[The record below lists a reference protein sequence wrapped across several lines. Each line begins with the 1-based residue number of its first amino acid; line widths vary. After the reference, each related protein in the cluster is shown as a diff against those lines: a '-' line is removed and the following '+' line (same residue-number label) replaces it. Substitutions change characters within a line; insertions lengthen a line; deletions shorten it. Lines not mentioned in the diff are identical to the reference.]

1 MCSDRPL
8 LERDPLFVNSFVREH
23 LQQATTKS
31 RILGG
36 RLHIHTGELSV
47 LCNYFLSRSGFI
59 AYLGFINVL
68 VAHSHPVML
77 MFCQLLI
84 NRDKDR
90 GSEQAP
96 QKTQH
101 CIPPYSSMVTGS
113 ASGM

>member
-1 MCSDRPL
+1 MPGYQAFDR
-8 LERDPLFVNSFVREH
+8 
-23 LQQATTKS
+23 
-31 RILGG
+31 
-36 RLHIHTGELSV
+36 
-47 LCNYFLSRSGFI
+47 GFI

-113 ASGM
+113 ASGAMGVITRVPRQPRLS

>member
-1 MCSDRPL
+1 M
-8 LERDPLFVNSFVREH
+8 REL

-36 RLHIHTGELSV
+36 RLHVHTGELSV

-84 NRDKDR
+84 NRDKDG

-101 CIPPYSSMVTGS
+101 CTPPDSSMVTGS

>member
-1 MCSDRPL
+1 MS
-8 LERDPLFVNSFVREH
+8 EH

-31 RILGG
+31 RILGD
-36 RLHIHTGELSV
+36 RLHVHTGELGV
-47 LCNYFLSRSGFI
+47 LCNYFLSRPGFI

-90 GSEQAP
+90 GSEQLD
-96 QKTQH
+96 
-101 CIPPYSSMVTGS
+101 SSRVTGS
-113 ASGM
+113 ASGMSITH